1 MTDEQAKAIFI
12 GVRDRYDNAIMNT
25 ENMREMMKFYK
36 IAMDYMIDHI
46 CGCAGCKYK
55 GRDEYMMPCVCCK
68 RNKKDFFKEEGID

>member
-36 IAMDYMIDHI
+36 IAMDYMIDHCPY
-46 CGCAGCKYK
+46 CGAKM
-55 GRDEYMMPCVCCK
+55 R
-68 RNKKDFFKEEGID
+68 